1 MKSIIIVTGIFLFTS
16 SGWTDVILETFED
29 ENLDD
34 WQELSQQN
42 LEVEASWEVIDGELH
57 GVNHHELIRLL
68 TTKDE
73 ERLGAK
79 RHVDD
84 LSGFK
89 SS

>member
-34 WQELSQQN
+34 WQELSQEN
-42 LEVEASWEVIDGELH
+42 LEVEASWEVIDGEFH

-79 RHVDD
+79 
-84 LSGFK
+84 
-89 SS
+89 